1 MVKVLVEFGVT
12 RKTKVG
18 FYVCVISVKYWEGM
32 DCDELLLLV
41 CDEKM
46 LMTTTAICLVE
57 TRTLP
62 NKKELIWSQ

>member
-1 MVKVLVEFGVT
+1 M
-12 RKTKVG
+12 TKVK
-18 FYVCVISVKYWEGM
+18 FYICVISVKYWEG
-32 DCDELLLLV
+32 DCDEVQLLV

-62 NKKELIWSQ
+62 NKKGLIWSQ